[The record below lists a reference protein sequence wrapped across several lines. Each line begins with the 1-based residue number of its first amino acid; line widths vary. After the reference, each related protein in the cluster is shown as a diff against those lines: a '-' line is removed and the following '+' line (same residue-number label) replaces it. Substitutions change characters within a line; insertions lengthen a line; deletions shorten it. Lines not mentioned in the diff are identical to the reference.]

1 MIDLNRQEAIAKI
14 CVEAAEGRLAENIIT
29 LRVSEISSIADYF
42 ILATANSDPHI
53 RAVTNAVEKE
63 LFGKMKVKCKCEGSP
78 ESQWVLLD
86 CDGTV
91 LMHIM
96 TPEFRAKFQLEDLWS
111 DARKEKKP
119 AAKKAT
125 ARKTVVKKTGSSAL
139 YEKPCG
145 WIAGTPVPS
154 SGNPA

>member
-1 MIDLNRQEAIAKI
+1 MTDLSKQEAIARI
-14 CVEAAEGRLAENIIT
+14 CAEAAEARLAENIIT

-42 ILATANSDPHI
+42 VLATANSDPHI

-63 LFGKMKVKCKCEGSP
+63 LFEKLKVKCKCEGSP

-96 TPEFRAKFQLEDLWS
+96 SPDFRAKFQLENLWG
-111 DARKEKKP
+111 DGVRKSKP
-119 AAKKAT
+119 AADKKNAAKKTAGAPKKA
-125 ARKTVVKKTGSSAL
+125 AEGQ
-139 YEKPCG
+139 
-145 WIAGTPVPS
+145 
-154 SGNPA
+154 ND